1 MEYEM
6 KFCVGC
12 YLPLAM
18 ELSSKLLA
26 ANSHN
31 EELSIRIQPGK
42 TGSFEIFRDGKL
54 LFSKEVTGKLPDT
67 SDLGLEEMRTEEPR
81 LESGKEGSCC

>member
-18 ELSSKLLA
+18 ELSSKLLS
-26 ANSHN
+26 ANSHS

-42 TGSFEIFRDGKL
+42 TGSFEILRDGEL

-67 SDLGLEEMRTEEPR
+67 SDLGLKELRTEDPR
-81 LESGKEGSCC
+81 LESEKSGSCC

>member
-42 TGSFEIFRDGKL
+42 TGSFEIFRDGEL

-67 SDLGLEEMRTEEPR
+67 SDLRLKELRTEGPR
-81 LESGKEGSCC
+81 IESEKSGSCC

>member
-1 MEYEM
+1 M

-31 EELSIRIQPGK
+31 EELSIGIQPGK
-42 TGSFEIFRDGKL
+42 TGSFEIFRDGTEAIDHPSFEMGCKVRHRNT
-54 LFSKEVTGKLPDT
+54 SK
-67 SDLGLEEMRTEEPR
+67 
-81 LESGKEGSCC
+81 

>member
-1 MEYEM
+1 MEYKM

-42 TGSFEIFRDGKL
+42 TGSFEIFRDGEL

-67 SDLGLEEMRTEEPR
+67 SDLGLEEVRTEEPS

>member
-31 EELSIRIQPGK
+31 EELNIRIQPGK
-42 TGSFEIFRDGKL
+42 TGSFEIFRDGEL

-67 SDLGLEEMRTEEPR
+67 SDLGLEEMWTEKLR
-81 LESGKEGSCC
+81 LDSGKEGSCC